1 MLNRNYFI
9 MWHVTISYG
18 VLFRKLYMPALHRYW
33 EEHTNST
40 EAKNGAITFQSC
52 ILSCE
57 LSVSTSATDNSCFQL
72 EGVCDVV
79 LYLGTVQ
86 TEVVSS
92 LCILLKLIY
101 SAREVWCVPSWFHH
115 LLCCGK
121 LLGQNTLEAFL
132 DKQAFLLSNI

>member
-1 MLNRNYFI
+1 

-79 LYLGTVQ
+79 LYL
-86 TEVVSS
+86 
-92 LCILLKLIY
+92 
-101 SAREVWCVPSWFHH
+101 AREVWCVPSWFHH